1 MLGLLIGLFIGSFI
15 GILVATFCAIASEN
29 NETPSYKKNVKTNIK
44 GESVDE
50 CWK

>member
-15 GILVATFCAIASEN
+15 WILFTTLCAMASRDYES
-29 NETPSYKKNVKTNIK
+29 PSYKKNMKADEE
-44 GESVDE
+44 GESIDE

>member
-29 NETPSYKKNVKTNIK
+29 NESPSYKKNTKADEE
-44 GESVDE
+44 GESIDE